1 MLARRNSYF
10 ATLSSLFSLW
20 LAVTVGTAPLSA
32 NAWAVGE
39 KSKKPGKL
47 AEGKAAIT
55 ISSMTKGAKV
65 FIDDKEVGD
74 VPLAGPVEVDA
85 NQRHTVRVQKRGYTP
100 FIDTVLPSSG
110 QTVEVEADLV
120 ATGGFVKIASLDLG
134 LKLQIVIDGQIVGTT
149 PFDGDV
155 APGTHAVE
163 ARATGYLPETRTID
177 VKAGQQTALEF
188 ALKVVPA
195 PIIKEDKSVLSRWW
209 FWTAIGAAVVG
220 GVATGVVMAQD
231 THVAPKPA
239 SYVLV
244 LGN

>member
-1 MLARRNSYF
+1 MLARPRPYLPLLR
-10 ATLSSLFSLW
+10 ALLAAW
-20 LAVTVGTAPLSA
+20 LALTVGTAPLA
-32 NAWAVGE
+32 ATAFATDKV
-39 KSKKPGKL
+39 KKAGKL

-65 FIDDKEVGD
+65 FVDDKEVGE
-74 VPLAGPVEVDA
+74 VPLAGVIEVEA

-100 FIDTVLPSSG
+100 FIDNVLPSNG

-120 ATGGFVKIASLDLG
+120 ATGGFVKISSTDLR
-134 LKLQIVIDGQIVGTT
+134 LKLQIVLDGQIVGTT

-155 APGTHAVE
+155 AAGQHAVE

-177 VKAGQQTALEF
+177 VKTGQQTTLEF
-188 ALKVVPA
+188 ALKVVPE

-220 GVATGVVMAQD
+220 GVATSVVLAQD

-239 SYVLV
+239 SLTLV